1 MYKFEIAIVGGGP
14 AGLSA
19 AFAAARLG
27 SRVILLEKEKGIG
40 QFVRTSG
47 VSWINEM
54 KKLKIPES
62 LYNPIK
68 NFRFISPKNDITI
81 KGEVHSSCV
90 LDVRSLYQHLSLLAA
105 KEGAEIWINS
115 NVSDVLHTGTDKK
128 ISGLVVNT
136 NKEQVIINSKLVIDA
151 TGFNSFIGRKM
162 GYIRKWER
170 YGVGAEY
177 ECYCEHSDCETW
189 TLMVGNQY
197 SPAGYAWIFPLARN
211 RVRIGVG
218 IGRPES
224 NIDPVILLN
233 KIVKN
238 KLKPIEELGRIQPI
252 EYHFGYIPNQGS
264 RESSV
269 FEGLILVGDSAGQ
282 SNPLVLEGIRHAI
295 EFGRVAGQVGAESL
309 SFGCSKESLMKYENE
324 WKKRLNSKIESALKV
339 QSRWIGLSD
348 DQWDNEIAILNH
360 MSIDEFL
367 DFITSEFSAKKMIRL
382 ALNHPKLIARQLFN
396 LVLKK

>member
-1 MYKFEIAIVGGGP
+1 MYKYDIAVVGGGP

-27 SRVILLEKEKGIG
+27 SKVILLEKEKGIG

-54 KKLKIPES
+54 KKLNIPES

-68 NFRFISPKNDITI
+68 NFRFISPNNEITI
-81 KGEVHSSCV
+81 KGDNHSSCV
-90 LDVRSLYQHLSLLAA
+90 LDVRSLYQHLSFLAA

-115 NVSDVLHTGTDKK
+115 NVSDVLYTDTNKK
-128 ISGLVVNT
+128 ISGLSVNT
-136 NKEQVIINSKLVIDA
+136 NKEQVHIKSKLVIDA

-177 ECYCEHSDCETW
+177 ECYCDHSDCETW

-233 KIVKN
+233 KIIKN
-238 KLKPIEELGRIQPI
+238 KLKPIEELGNIQPV

-309 SFGCSKESLMKYENE
+309 SFDCSKKSLMKYEKE

-339 QSRWIGLSD
+339 QARWIGLSD

-382 ALNHPKLIARQLFN
+382 SLNHPKMVARQLFN

>member
-1 MYKFEIAIVGGGP
+1 MYNYDIAVVGGGP

-19 AFAAARLG
+19 AFAAAQSG
-27 SRVILLEKEKGIG
+27 SKVILLEKEKGIG

-54 KKLKIPES
+54 KKLNIPEN
-62 LYNPIK
+62 LYNPVK
-68 NFRFISPKNDITI
+68 NFRFISPKNEIII
-81 KGEVHSSCV
+81 KGDIHSSCV

-105 KEGAEIWINS
+105 KAGAEIWINS
-115 NVSDVLHTGTDKK
+115 NVSDVLHKGTNKK
-128 ISGLVVNT
+128 ITGVIVNT
-136 NKEQVIINSKLVIDA
+136 NKEQVQIKSNLVIDA

-162 GYIRKWER
+162 GFIRKWER

-177 ECYCEHSDCETW
+177 ECYCDHSDSDTW

-218 IGRPES
+218 VGRPES
-224 NIDPVILLN
+224 SIDPTITLN
-233 KIVKN
+233 KIIKN
-238 KLKPIEELGRIQPI
+238 RFKPLEELGNIQPI

-295 EFGRVAGQVGAESL
+295 EFGRVAGQVGTESL
-309 SFGCSKESLMKYENE
+309 SFECSKESLMKYENE
-324 WKKRLNSKIESALKV
+324 WKKKLKSKIESALKV

-367 DFITSEFSAKKMIRL
+367 DFITSEFSVKRMMRL
-382 ALNHPKLIARQLFN
+382 SLSHPKLVARQLFN

>member
-1 MYKFEIAIVGGGP
+1 MYKYDIAVVGGGP

-27 SRVILLEKEKGIG
+27 SKVILLEKEKGIG

-54 KKLKIPES
+54 KKLKIPER

-68 NFRFISPKNDITI
+68 NFRFISPNNEITI
-81 KGEVHSSCV
+81 KGDNHSSCV
-90 LDVRSLYQHLSLLAA
+90 LDVRSLYQHLSFLAA

-115 NVSDVLHTGTDKK
+115 NVSDVLYTDTNKK
-128 ISGLVVNT
+128 ISGLSVNT
-136 NKEQVIINSKLVIDA
+136 NKEQVHIKSKLVIDA

-177 ECYCEHSDCETW
+177 ECYCDHSDCETW

-233 KIVKN
+233 KIIKN
-238 KLKPIEELGRIQPI
+238 KLKPIEELGNIQPV

-309 SFGCSKESLMKYENE
+309 SFDCSKKSLMKYEKE

-339 QSRWIGLSD
+339 QARWIGLSD

-382 ALNHPKLIARQLFN
+382 SLNHPKMVARQLFN

>member
-1 MYKFEIAIVGGGP
+1 LYKYDIAIVGGGP

-27 SRVILLEKEKGIG
+27 SKVILLEKEKGIG

-68 NFRFISPKNDITI
+68 NFRFISPNNDITI
-81 KGEVHSSCV
+81 KGDVHSSCV

-115 NVSDVLHTGTDKK
+115 NVSNVLHTSTNKK

-224 NIDPVILLN
+224 NIDPDILLN

-295 EFGRVAGQVGAESL
+295 EFGRMAGHVGAESL

-348 DQWDNEIAILNH
+348 EEWDNEIAILNH